1 MARTPVESRIHTLL
15 LANATVAALV
25 STRVYPLAAQQAS
38 LLPLIVYRRVSTR
51 RVGDLQG
58 ESKVEFPR
66 VQIDCQA
73 ETYLGAK
80 ALASAVLDAMNAATT
95 FDSDPEPEQQE
106 GYEPES
112 GIFTVSLD
120 FTTGNYEE

>member
-15 LANATVAALV
+15 LANATVTALIGA
-25 STRVYPLAAQQAS
+25 RVYPLVAQQAAP
-38 LLPLIVYRRVSTR
+38 LPLLVYRRISTR

-66 VQIDCQA
+66 IQIDCQA

-95 FDSDPEPEQQE
+95 FDSDPEPDQQE
-106 GYEPES
+106 SYEPES
-112 GIFTVSLD
+112 GIFMVSLD